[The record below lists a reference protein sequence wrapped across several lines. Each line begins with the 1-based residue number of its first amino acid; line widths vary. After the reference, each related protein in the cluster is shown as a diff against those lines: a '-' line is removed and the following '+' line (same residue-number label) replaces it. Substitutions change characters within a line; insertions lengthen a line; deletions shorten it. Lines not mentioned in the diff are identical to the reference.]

1 MKKFCKWY
9 FDLFFTLGMI
19 GCATLALNHIFDFLN
34 IFMKGMFTSL
44 SLVLIFFSLFFRFNK
59 RLQKKLAVEQ
69 NDERIGIITGKS
81 ATLTIEIIRGSSPP
95 RPSHSAFSV
104 SLLLI
109 SHCYL
114 PSSRSSKRSFFARR
128 KPLFQEKCKKEE
140 TSCNITG

>member
-19 GCATLALNHIFDFLN
+19 GCATLALDHIFDFLN

-44 SLVLIFFSLFFRFNK
+44 SFVLIFFSLFFRFNK

-81 ATLTIEIIRGSSPP
+81 ATLTIEIMTWIFAAATV
-95 RPSHSAFSV
+95 AFGFFGEPFTYI
-104 SLLLI
+104 SLLLAIVTLIQTIVFCTTKAII
-109 SHCYL
+109 SG
-114 PSSRSSKRSFFARR
+114 KM
-128 KPLFQEKCKKEE
+128 
-140 TSCNITG
+140 